1 VGKLTLLRCQTGI
14 RAAFVALLLAV
25 APGLVAEAQENG
37 CRFRD
42 VNNASPLHYAATT
55 PAPVPWGQ
63 VRLTYHG
70 HSSFLFETP
79 GGASVYTDFN
89 GIHMPPYPPDIATM
103 NNART
108 ERTASFLDE
117 HIRHLLRGWD
127 PDGGMAQHDVTFKD
141 VHVFNLPT
149 NTIRMQGGR
158 TNSNSIFAI
167 ESAGLC
173 MAHLGNIQHI
183 LSDEQRRNL
192 RGLDVLIVPVDG
204 GANLS
209 HAEVMLIIEQL
220 APRLVIPMHFQLP
233 GPVAA
238 FRKLAERIYSVKN
251 HAGGPLFIG
260 QATLQRSTE
269 VLFMAP

>member
-1 VGKLTLLRCQTGI
+1 MTRQRYRNGI
-14 RAAFVALLLAV
+14 WTVIAALLLSM
-25 APGLVAEAQENG
+25 APMMAAQAQENG

-42 VNNASPLHYAATT
+42 VNNASPLHYAATA

-63 VRLTYHG
+63 IRLTYHG

-108 ERTASFLDE
+108 ERTAIFLDE

-149 NTIRMQGGR
+149 NTIRMHGGR
-158 TNSNSIFAI
+158 TNGNSMFAI

-173 MAHLGNIQHI
+173 MVHLGNIQHI
-183 LSDEQRRNL
+183 LNDEQRRNL

-204 GANLS
+204 GASLS

-220 APRLVIPMHFQLP
+220 APRLVIPMYFQLP

-238 FRKLAERIYSVKN
+238 FRKLVERIYPVKD
-251 HAGGPLFIG
+251 HSGGPLIIG
-260 QATLQRSTE
+260 QATLQHTTE